1 MKLRSSCPAV
11 ASTMRFDSWQ
21 REAVLWACFIYVS
34 EVDTESPLA
43 IGFLDE
49 HNIGQPLG
57 IFYFSYC
64 SCLEEFA
71 DFFVDGFLSFWCE
84 APAFLFNRFEGRVGV
99 QFMGNYC
106 RVDSAHVCLLPC
118 ENVPVLSQKLREV
131 AFEVFH

>member
-1 MKLRSSCPAV
+1 MSGSGIYDEV
-11 ASTMRFDSWQ
+11 DSWQ
-21 REAVLWACFIYVS
+21 GEAVLWACFIYVN

-71 DFFVDGFLSFWCE
+71 DFLVDGFLSLWRE
-84 APAFLFNRFEGRVGV
+84 ASAFLFNRFEGRVGV
-99 QFMGNYC
+99 QFMGVQKRLY
-106 RVDSAHVCLLPC
+106 SASKT
-118 ENVPVLSQKLREV
+118 E
-131 AFEVFH
+131 